1 MPARLRLSLALL
13 ICAAFVGLLAWG
25 RLGPSRRSAAP
36 TAGMTNADCRQC
48 HAAVFEEWETSYHAK
63 AFRDEDRPAAYVA
76 RRGHEFWV
84 CHCSEYIVGFVDW
97 QGDFVNALH
106 VRGSYSRSGVGSRL
120 MDKAEAEI
128 RKSGFTAA
136 RLETDTFNRVS
147 QQFYAKRGY
156 TEADRYPDTEW
167 DSDLV
172 TILLVKA
179 LQ

>member
-1 MPARLRLSLALL
+1 MYDTFESTWLSN
-13 ICAAFVGLLAWG
+13 I
-25 RLGPSRRSAAP
+25 
-36 TAGMTNADCRQC
+36 
-48 HAAVFEEWETSYHAK
+48 TSDAAK

-84 CHCSEYIVGFVDW
+84 CECGNCIVGFVDW

-106 VRGSYSRSGVGSRL
+106 VRSSYARSGAGTQL

-128 RKSGFTAA
+128 RNSGFSAA
-136 RLETDTFNRVS
+136 RLETDTFNTISRA
-147 QQFYAKRGY
+147 FYAKRGY
-156 TEADRYPDTEW
+156 METGRYPDTEW
-167 DSDLV
+167 SSDLV

>member
-1 MPARLRLSLALL
+1 LYDTFESTWLPNITS
-13 ICAAFVGLLAWG
+13 
-25 RLGPSRRSAAP
+25 SA
-36 TAGMTNADCRQC
+36 
-48 HAAVFEEWETSYHAK
+48 AK
-63 AFRDEDRPAAYVA
+63 AFREEDRPAAYVA

-84 CHCSEYIVGFVDW
+84 CQCGEDIVGFVDW

-136 RLETDTFNRVS
+136 RLETDTFNTVS
-147 QQFYAKRGY
+147 QRFYAKRGY

-167 DSDLV
+167 GSDLM
-172 TILLVKA
+172 TILLVKH

>member
-1 MPARLRLSLALL
+1 MRSLSPLEIRPARPTDTADLTAILYDTFESTWLPN
-13 ICAAFVGLLAWG
+13 IT
-25 RLGPSRRSAAP
+25 SSA
-36 TAGMTNADCRQC
+36 
-48 HAAVFEEWETSYHAK
+48 AK
-63 AFRDEDRPAAYVA
+63 AFREEDRPTAYVA
-76 RRGHEFWV
+76 RRGHKFWV
-84 CHCSEYIVGFVDW
+84 CQCGQDIAGFVDW

-128 RKSGFTAA
+128 SKSGFTAA
-136 RLETDTFNRVS
+136 RLETDTFNSVS

-156 TEADRYPDTEW
+156 TEADRYPDAEW
-167 DSDLV
+167 GSDLV

>member
-1 MPARLRLSLALL
+1 MRSFGPLEIRPARFTD
-13 ICAAFVGLLAWG
+13 AAGLTAILCDTFESTW
-25 RLGPSRRSAAP
+25 LPNINSSA
-36 TAGMTNADCRQC
+36 
-48 HAAVFEEWETSYHAK
+48 AK

>member
-1 MPARLRLSLALL
+1 MRSLGPLEVRLSRSTDAASL
-13 ICAAFVGLLAWG
+13 IAILYDTFESTWL
-25 RLGPSRRSAAP
+25 PNITSSAAK
-36 TAGMTNADCRQC
+36 T
-48 HAAVFEEWETSYHAK
+48 
-63 AFRDEDRPAAYVA
+63 FREEDRPAAYVA

-84 CHCSEYIVGFVDW
+84 CQFGEYIVGFVDW

-128 RKSGFTAA
+128 RKEGFTAA

-156 TEADRYPDTEW
+156 TEADRYPDKEW
-167 DSDLV
+167 GSDLV
-172 TILLVKA
+172 TILFVKP